1 MNKFLKLL
9 SEYEKQIKI
18 LILFYSIYCSLLIG
32 VSWDEIYY
40 HKIGAINLKYLLSF
54 GMVEENFDQKFR
66 FSTLYWSL
74 SSLFSQIVPKK
85 YSVEI
90 HHIINTFFGLMVI
103 VGVHQI
109 IKKIFNKTVAKTSAV
124 FLLLLPFFFGHLA
137 INNKDI
143 IITFAHVW
151 IVYYLIK
158 YTFKNFDLKNKIFL
172 LFKIAILSA
181 LGTGIQLLF
190 LGSLV
195 PILIIF
201 LSYLFI

>member
-1 MNKFLKLL
+1 MNKFLKFI
-9 SEYEKQIKI
+9 SEYEKQIRI
-18 LILFYSIYCSLLIG
+18 LLIFYSIYCSIVIG
-32 VSWDEIYY
+32 SSWDEEYY

-74 SSLFSQIVPKK
+74 SSLVSQIVPKK
-85 YSVEI
+85 YSLEI
-90 HHIINTFFGLMVI
+90 HHIINTFFGLMII

-109 IKKIFNKTVAKTSAV
+109 TKKIFNKTIARTSSI

-151 IVYYLIK
+151 IIYYLIK
-158 YTFKNFDLKNKIFL
+158 YTFKNFDLKNRIL
-172 LFKIAILSA
+172 VLFKVA
-181 LGTGIQLLF
+181 F
-190 LGSLV
+190 
-195 PILIIF
+195 
-201 LSYLFI
+201 YLP